1 MWRGAMNDVEE
12 SPLKAVVVGGP
23 TASGK
28 SEVARQI
35 AREFGGVVINADSM
49 QVYQEL
55 QIVTAR
61 PDAAALAAVP
71 HFLYGVL
78 SARERCSAG
87 RWRNMAL
94 AAARQALAA
103 GQLPVLVGGT
113 GLYLKALLEG
123 IVEIPNIPE
132 AVVSKTE
139 AWLSVEGL
147 DAGRHKLEEVDPG
160 MARRLTVL
168 DRQRLVRALSVAA
181 HTGKPLSWWVAQ
193 PPTATGQSI
202 KALKIAILPP
212 RNLLH
217 SRIDKRFVR
226 MVENGAV
233 DEVRQLMALE
243 LSPSLPAMKAVGV
256 PQLSSYL
263 KGSIDLPTA
272 ITRGQ
277 AATRQYSKRQ
287 FTWFRR
293 QFHAPKIDFAQFS
306 ERNYNKIFTKICQ
319 FWLTG

>member
-1 MWRGAMNDVEE
+1 MNDIEE

-28 SEVARQI
+28 SEVALQI

-49 QVYQEL
+49 QVYKEL
-55 QIVTAR
+55 QVVTAR
-61 PDAAALAAVP
+61 PDAAALSAVP

-87 RWRNMAL
+87 WWRTMAL
-94 AAARQALAA
+94 TAARQALAA

-113 GLYLKALLEG
+113 GLYLTALMEG
-123 IVEIPNIPE
+123 IVEIPDIPE
-132 AVVSKTE
+132 AVVSKID
-139 AWLSVEGL
+139 AWLSIAGL
-147 DAGRHKLEEVDPG
+147 EAGRHKLEQVDPE
-160 MARRLTVL
+160 MARRPTVL

-181 HTGKPLSWWVAQ
+181 YTGKPLSWWVAR
-193 PPTATGQSI
+193 PSAATAQSVE
-202 KALKIAILPP
+202 ALKIAILPP
-212 RNLLH
+212 RDLLYP
-217 SRIDKRFVR
+217 RIDKRFVQ

-243 LSPSLPAMKAVGV
+243 LPPSLPAMKAVGV
-256 PQLSSYL
+256 PQLSAYL

-293 QFHAPKIDFAQFS
+293 QFHAPEIDFTQFS
-306 ERNYNKIFTKICQ
+306 ERNYNKIFKKIRQ